1 MSKGDISSDTDADNH
16 IKDTTQGLLRRE
28 VLGGIG
34 AVAISSAPVATASE
48 LDSGPG
54 LLSGSDRQSSEPSTA
69 KEVTESTVRSFF
81 DEKINEQLEENKIA
95 GATVSVVAD
104 GETIFAKGYGFS
116 DLENEEPVRADET
129 LFRIGSVSKSVTGT
143 AVMTAVENGTVDLDT
158 DVNEYLDEDLIP
170 DTYDEPVTLEHLGT
184 HTAGFET
191 SVVGLFAREKGDVG
205 SLQESVQGVPQ
216 RVRPPG
222 ELASYSNY
230 GVGLA
235 GYVLSEATGT
245 EFSEYVKQN
254 VFDPLGMEK
263 SSFRQPPPD
272 MEDSVSKGYTY
283 NYQQG
288 EFEEEGFEYIPLRS
302 PGSMSATATDMAR
315 FMKAHLNGGVLD
327 GTRILSQDTTEG
339 MHEARFRNHERLNG
353 VGYGFYEG
361 SRGDTRIV
369 LHGGDTIFFHSIM
382 ALFPDEDVGVF
393 VSYNTSGSSQQRQD
407 LFDEFIEEFFPPTE
421 PEGIGPEMPEE
432 ADELEG
438 WYRTT
443 RITET
448 TYEKIIGASS
458 MTEVRFEEN
467 GVMVTSPFIGGEE
480 ERWIQTEPLVFRK
493 QDGNKRLAFRK
504 TDGEITHFFRDKS
517 PVTGMESL
525 STAEEPITQITA
537 LGASVALILSGVT
550 GWSGAY
556 VWRSLR
562 RKAEPYI
569 DNEKNPEEPPSEE
582 GRQGRSEDGGYDHTG
597 PQKQGEVDD
606 HTGSKTEDSE
616 NNNRRR
622 LARWVAG
629 ATGVSLIGSLVLFVL
644 TFVIEP
650 LGIVYGMPV
659 WFNSVFVLSGIG
671 IFGAVS
677 AVGLVAL
684 AWRDNYWSTFHRVH
698 YTLIVLSVLV
708 LVWLLNYWNLLPS
721 LF

>member
-1 MSKGDISSDTDADNH
+1 MSKRGFSSDTDADNR

-34 AVAISSAPVATASE
+34 AAVLASTPVATASE
-48 LDSGPG
+48 LESDLGSISGP
-54 LLSGSDRQSSEPSTA
+54 DRQSSEPSTA

-81 DEKINEQLEENKIA
+81 DEKINRQLEEDNIA

-104 GETIFAKGYGFS
+104 GETVFSKGYGFS
-116 DLENEEPVRADET
+116 DLENEEQVHADET

-143 AVMTAVENGTVDLDT
+143 AVMTAVEDGDVDLDT
-158 DVNEYLDEDLIP
+158 DVNEYLDEDLVP

-191 SVVGLFAREKGDVG
+191 RVVGLFARDKGDVD
-205 SLQESVQGVPQ
+205 SLKKAVQEVPK

-254 VFDPLGMEK
+254 VFDPLGMER
-263 SSFRQPPPD
+263 SSFRQPPPE
-272 MEDSVSKGYTY
+272 MKDSLSKGYTY

-315 FMKAHLNGGVLD
+315 FMRAHLNGGILD
-327 GTRILSQDTTEG
+327 GTRILSRDTTER
-339 MHEARFRNHERLNG
+339 MHGAMFRNHERLNG

-369 LHGGDTIFFHSIM
+369 LHGGDTIFFHSVM

-393 VSYNTSGSSQQRQD
+393 VSYNTSGASQQRQD
-407 LFDEFIEEFFPPTE
+407 LLEDFIEEFFPPTE
-421 PEGIGPEMPEE
+421 SEEIDPEMPEE

-448 TYEKIIGASS
+448 TYEKIIGAAS

-467 GVMVTSPFIGGEE
+467 GVMVTSPFIGGEK
-480 ERWIQTEPLVFRK
+480 ERWVQTDPLVFRK
-493 QDGNKRLAFRK
+493 QDGNERLAFRK
-504 TDGEITHFFRDKS
+504 TDGEVTHFFKDYS

-525 STAEEPITQITA
+525 STAEEPITQMTA

-556 VWRSLR
+556 AWRRLR
-562 RKAEPYI
+562 RKAEMYI
-569 DNEKNPEEPPSEE
+569 DYEKNTEESPREE
-582 GRQGRSEDGGYDHTG
+582 GEQRQSEDDGYDHTG
-597 PQKQGEVDD
+597 PQNRGEIDE
-606 HTGSKTEDSE
+606 HTGSKDEDLE
-616 NNNRRR
+616 KNDRRR

-629 ATGVSLIGSLVLFVL
+629 ATGVSLIGSLFLFVL
-644 TFVIEP
+644 TFVVEP
-650 LGIVYGMPV
+650 LSIVYGMPR
-659 WFNSVFVLSGIG
+659 WFGSVFVLSGIG

-684 AWRDNYWSTFHRVH
+684 AWRDSYWSTLQRVH
-698 YTLIVLSVLV
+698 YTLVVLSVLV